1 MKTKTSG
8 ILSILSLISTIL
20 FLIFFILDMSSAGPL
35 NTFEQVLA
43 HTARQS
49 VLSFWAYANVTL
61 LTILVTMFLASLY
74 ILCKQTAPLWSA
86 IAIVFAPVY
95 CVLNLFAYFSQITIV
110 PRLLELGADPQY
122 RAFTEY
128 LLYQLLQSWPGSAV
142 SIFNNT
148 AYAILGIP
156 SIIFGVILYKMSLR
170 LRLGGIFLAL
180 NGVACILGI
189 IGIVMQNA
197 VLSWGSMVGAVFFL
211 VSLFPLSW
219 HFLRGL
225 KPGNSVN

>member
-1 MKTKTSG
+1 MKTKTTG
-8 ILSILSLISTIL
+8 ILSVLSLISTML

-43 HTARQS
+43 HAARQS
-49 VLSFWAYANVTL
+49 TLSTLAYANVTL
-61 LTILVTMFLASLY
+61 LTILVTMLLASMY
-74 ILCKQTAPLWSA
+74 VLCKQTAPLWSA

-95 CVLNLFAYFSQITIV
+95 CVFNLFAYFSQITIV
-110 PRLLELGADPQY
+110 PRLLELGAEKQY
-122 RAFTEY
+122 QMFTEF
-128 LLYQLLQSWPGSAV
+128 LLRQLLQSWPDSAV

-148 AYAILGIP
+148 AYALLGIP
-156 SIIFGVILYKMSLR
+156 SIIFGVILYKMSRR
-170 LRLGGIFLAL
+170 LRPGGIFLAL

-197 VLSWGSMVGAVFFL
+197 VLAWGSMVGAVFFL

-219 HFLRGL
+219 HFSRGIE
-225 KPGNSVN
+225 PENSVN